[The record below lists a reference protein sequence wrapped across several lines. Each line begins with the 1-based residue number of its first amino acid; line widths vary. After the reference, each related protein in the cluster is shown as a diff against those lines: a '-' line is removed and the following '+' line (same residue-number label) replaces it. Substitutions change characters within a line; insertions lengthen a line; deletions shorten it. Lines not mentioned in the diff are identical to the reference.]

1 MVAVSPQGRVL
12 HSPELAFLGLSGISG
27 GQGVGGGDL
36 ADEHSSVPNA
46 LERMSEAAPNG
57 GRRGLMRSM
66 FPPALSWW
74 PWFLACVLG
83 VAVGLGTYTFGYAK
97 GLSYF
102 GTDPAACANC
112 HIMEPQYAGW
122 QKASHHTVARCIDC
136 HLPESFIPKYLAKA
150 ENGYR
155 HGKLFTTQTF
165 EEPITIKA
173 AGREILQA
181 NCERCHADLVHGLLS
196 RSGYGHDPEGQR
208 SARERE
214 LAAQGVDCVHCHW
227 TVGHGER
234 AGLGGPARADER
246 ADRGAP
252 DTTAEREHD

>member
-1 MVAVSPQGRVL
+1 MNERASP
-12 HSPELAFLGLSGISG
+12 SG
-27 GQGVGGGDL
+27 GW
-36 ADEHSSVPNA
+36 
-46 LERMSEAAPNG
+46 
-57 GRRGLMRSM
+57 LMRSVV
-66 FPPALSWW
+66 PRAGGWG
-74 PWFLACVLG
+74 PWLFAGALG

-102 GTDPAACANC
+102 GTDPRACVNC

-136 HLPESFIPKYLAKA
+136 HLPASFIPKYLAKA

-155 HGKLFTTQTF
+155 HGKLFTTQGF

-181 NCERCHADLVHGLLS
+181 NCERCHADLVHGLLG
-196 RSGYGHDPEGQR
+196 RWGYAADPGAQR
-208 SARERE
+208 AARERE
-214 LAAQGVDCVHCHW
+214 RAAVGADCVHCHW

-234 AGLGGPARADER
+234 AGLGGPARGDER
-246 ADRGAP
+246 AETGAP
-252 DTTAEREHD
+252 STAELEHD

>member
-1 MVAVSPQGRVL
+1 MTEKVSTPGR
-12 HSPELAFLGLSGISG
+12 PW
-27 GQGVGGGDL
+27 
-36 ADEHSSVPNA
+36 
-46 LERMSEAAPNG
+46 
-57 GRRGLMRSM
+57 LMRSM
-66 FPPALSWW
+66 FPRKGAGWL
-74 PWFLACVLG
+74 PWVLACSLG

-102 GTDPAACANC
+102 GTDPRACVNC

-122 QKASHHTVARCIDC
+122 QKGNHHTVARCIDC
-136 HLPESFIPKYLAKA
+136 HLPASFVPKYLAKA

-165 EEPITIKA
+165 EEPITVKA

-181 NCERCHADLVHGLLS
+181 NCERCHADLVHGLLG
-196 RSGYGHDPEGQR
+196 RSGAGEDALEASAMNHGAQERARQRQR
-208 SARERE
+208 S
-214 LAAQGVDCVHCHW
+214 AQGVDCVHCHW

-246 ADRGAP
+246 AEVGAP
-252 DTTAEREHD
+252 GMGVELEQ

>member
-1 MVAVSPQGRVL
+1 MDEKTSNSNRPWLLRSIAPR
-12 HSPELAFLGLSGISG
+12 SG
-27 GQGVGGGDL
+27 GGWLPWLL
-36 ADEHSSVPNA
+36 A
-46 LERMSEAAPNG
+46 G
-57 GRRGLMRSM
+57 
-66 FPPALSWW
+66 
-74 PWFLACVLG
+74 VLG

-102 GTDPAACANC
+102 GTDPRACVNC

-122 QKASHHTVARCIDC
+122 QKSSHHTVARCIDC
-136 HLPESFIPKYLAKA
+136 HLPESFVPKYLAKA

-165 EEPITIKA
+165 EEPITVKA

-181 NCERCHADLVHGLLS
+181 NCERCHAGLVHGLLG
-196 RSGYGHDPEGQR
+196 RAGYDADTLEQGASDRDDLNLRAQQG
-208 SARERE
+208 ARERQRS
-214 LAAQGVDCVHCHW
+214 AQGVDCVHCHW

-246 ADRGAP
+246 ADVSAP
-252 DTTAEREHD
+252 GEGVELEHD